1 LPVVAV
7 SSPVSKGLVAGGVA
21 LVLVSAVLFG
31 LAALT
36 QGGEAE
42 AAPPVMPTTTPTVP
56 STEPTPRDV
65 PAAAPTR
72 LTIPSI
78 GVDAPVSLYTVAQAE
93 AGSDGVTG
101 RSCIDGG
108 VITCIDPPDGT
119 TVSWQKAAVGGIA
132 FGAEPGTDSDGTVYL
147 FGHSS
152 AAPGTVFDSLYK
164 LKTGASALVTTSAG
178 VLTYDVER
186 VVKPEKGDYTSTPEA
201 IDQVPGRLL
210 LISCYHGPGAKT
222 VNGGYSTQNV
232 VAVLQLRGGTPNTGQ

>member
-1 LPVVAV
+1 M
-7 SSPVSKGLVAGGVA
+7 
-21 LVLVSAVLFG
+21 LVLVSAVLIG

-36 QGGEAE
+36 QSGEAD
-42 AAPPVMPTTTPTVP
+42 AALPAMPTTTPTLVA
-56 STEPTPRDV
+56 PTADAPV

-78 GVDAPVSLYTVAQAE
+78 GVDAPVSLYTVEQAQ

-101 RSCIDGG
+101 RSCINDG
-108 VITCIDPPDGT
+108 VITCIDPPDGHGI
-119 TVSWQKAAVGGIA
+119 SWQKAAVGGVA
-132 FGAEPGTDSDGTVYL
+132 FGAEPGSDSDGTVYL

-152 AAPGTVFDSLYK
+152 TAPDTVFNSLYK
-164 LKTGASALVTTSAG
+164 LEAGDSALVSTSAG

-186 VVKPEKGDYTSTPEA
+186 IVKPEKGDYTTTPEA

-232 VAVLQLRGGTPNTGQ
+232 VAVLQLRGGTANSAQ

>member
-1 LPVVAV
+1 M
-7 SSPVSKGLVAGGVA
+7 SSRTTKGLVAGGTA

-36 QGGEAE
+36 QSGEAE
-42 AAPPVMPTTTPTVP
+42 AAPSVMPTTTPTVP
-56 STEPTPRDV
+56 TTEPTPFQL
-65 PAAAPTR
+65 AASAPTR

-101 RSCIDGG
+101 RSCIDDG

-119 TVSWQKAAVGGIA
+119 SVSWQKAAVGGIA
-132 FGAEPGTDSDGTVYL
+132 FGAEPGTETDGTVYL

-152 AAPGTVFDSLYK
+152 SVPGTVFNSLYK
-164 LKTGASALVTTSAG
+164 LKSGDSALVTTSAG

-186 VVKPEKGDYTSTPEA
+186 IVKPEKGDYTSTPEA